1 MNSLK
6 HSAMLSI
13 LLLLTGCASFEAKTE
28 LLKGRMA
35 LLDGMPDAAI
45 VHFQQATALDG
56 EVKYSSLQEGAWTYL
71 GRAHYDAK
79 QYPQARQALERALAI
94 NSDDGLARLYLG
106 LTLARE
112 GNHASGRKEVLGG
125 LQSLNET
132 LNYIVYNT
140 QSGPYWDPGGKI
152 RNELRA
158 AQAEAAAA
166 NPILDKLFSRLESIG
181 VSVEQ
186 EIDLARRDESFDL
199 RHNSGSDM

>member
-1 MNSLK
+1 MNKLKGWTLFSLLILTAGC
-6 HSAMLSI
+6 SAI
-13 LLLLTGCASFEAKTE
+13 QANTE
-28 LLKGRMA
+28 IHKGRMA
-35 LLDGMPDAAI
+35 LLNGMLELAI
-45 VHFQQATALDG
+45 AHFEQATTIESTAT
-56 EVKYSSLQEGAWTYL
+56 YSPLQEGAWTYL
-71 GRAHYDAK
+71 GRANYEAK
-79 QYPQARQALERALAI
+79 RYVEARKALQRALAI

-125 LQSLNET
+125 LQSLNEM

-140 QSGPYWDPGGKI
+140 QSGPYWDPGSKI

-166 NPILDKLFSRLESIG
+166 NPILDKLFSRLEGIG
-181 VSVEQ
+181 ASVEQ
-186 EIDLARRDESFDL
+186 EIDLARRDQSFEL